1 MDVFECIMKRRSV
14 RSFIPEPLGDDVV
27 REVLEAARWA
37 PSAQNRQEWAF
48 VVIRDKEVKKKIMDV
63 VIDIELNITRTA
75 WNRLKVGG
83 EALETMVQAIR
94 KSTGR
99 DITTH
104 NIKDQ
109 PDLDDL
115 LKKFTVDG
123 IINMFK
129 ADLLIAVYRKVVEE
143 LSPTLTNAYD
153 MGAAIENMLLVAT
166 SRGLGS
172 VWAGGFARK
181 EIKVEHRAVGAAVRT
196 FYRDKISEI
205 LNAPP
210 EMELCALVFIGKAA
224 VEPPPPPRKPL
235 EQIAFLDTWGN
246 AWKYSPPSL

>member
-1 MDVFECIMKRRSV
+1 MDVFECIIKRRSV
-14 RSFIPEPLGDDVV
+14 RSFVPEPVSDDVV
-27 REVLEAARWA
+27 KEVLEAARWA

-63 VIDIELNITRTA
+63 VIEIELNITRTA
-75 WNRLKVGG
+75 WNRLKAGG

-94 KSTGR
+94 RSTGR
-99 DITTH
+99 DITAQ

-115 LKKFTVDG
+115 LTKFTIDG
-123 IINMFK
+123 ITSMFN
-129 ADLLIAVYRKVVEE
+129 ADLLIAVYRKAVEE

-153 MGAAIENMLLVAT
+153 LGAAIENMLLVAT

-224 VEPPPPPRKPL
+224 VEPPAPPRKPL
-235 EQIAFLDTWGN
+235 EQIAFLNTWGN
-246 AWKYSPPSL
+246 PWK

>member
-1 MDVFECIMKRRSV
+1 MRRRSV
-14 RSFIPEPLGDDVV
+14 RSFIPEPVSEDVV
-27 REVLEAARWA
+27 REVLEAARMA

-48 VVIRDKEVKKKIMDV
+48 IVIRDKEIKKRIMDV

-94 KSTGR
+94 RSTGR
-99 DITTH
+99 EITAQ

-115 LKKFTVDG
+115 LKKFTVNG
-123 IINMFK
+123 VANMFN
-129 ADLLIAVYRKVVEE
+129 ADLLIAVYRKAVEE
-143 LSPTLTNAYD
+143 LSPTLTNTYD
-153 MGAAIENMLLVAT
+153 IGAAIENMLLVAT

-205 LNAPP
+205 LKVPP

-224 VEPPPPPRKPL
+224 VEPPTPPKKPL
-235 EQIAFLDTWGN
+235 EQIAFLNSWGN
-246 AWKYSPPSL
+246 PWK

>member
-14 RSFIPEPLGDDVV
+14 RYFIPEPVSDDVV

-37 PSAQNRQEWAF
+37 PSAMNRQEWAF
-48 VVIRDKEVKKKIMDV
+48 VVVRDKEVKKKIMDV
-63 VIDIELNITRTA
+63 IIDIEVNITRTA

-83 EALETMVQAIR
+83 EALERMVESIR

-99 DITTH
+99 DITVQ

-115 LKKFTVDG
+115 LKKFTIEV
-123 IINMFK
+123 ITNQFN
-129 ADLLIAVYRKVVEE
+129 ADLLIAVYRKAKEE
-143 LSPTLTNAYD
+143 LSPTLTNTYD
-153 MGAAIENMLLVAT
+153 IGAAIENMLLVAT

-172 VWAGGFARK
+172 LWTGSIARK
-181 EIKVEHRAVGAAVRT
+181 EVKIEHRAVGAAVRT
-196 FYRDKISEI
+196 FYRDRISEI

-235 EQIAFLDTWGN
+235 EQIAFLNTWGN
-246 AWKYSPPSL
+246 PWK

>member
-1 MDVFECIMKRRSV
+1 
-14 RSFIPEPLGDDVV
+14 
-27 REVLEAARWA
+27 
-37 PSAQNRQEWAF
+37 
-48 VVIRDKEVKKKIMDV
+48 MDV

-143 LSPTLTNAYD
+143 LSPTLTNAFD
-153 MGAAIENMLLVAT
+153 MGAAIVNMLLVAT

-172 VWAGGFARK
+172 VWARGFARK

-224 VEPPPPPRKPL
+224 VEPLRP
-235 EQIAFLDTWGN
+235 QGN
-246 AWKYSPPSL
+246 LLSK